1 MEKINYKKILK
12 HLLKEK
18 KHDIDKIENLVETSK
33 RNGES
38 ITISIREIITDNEWS
53 IEEKVRLLK
62 LFNLDID
69 IVAFK
74 DDWIKNKGYCYYACY
89 ALSIIY
95 SYYLTAI
102 ENRSLSGVIALT
114 QASKDLWPYLI
125 DYADQSYSSES
136 IFKIIFCKLKNDQDA
151 LTEYTNAILNNL
163 DIEERKSCFK
173 TRHYGFYLDGEFE
186 ENLLAAIIKFNNLKL
201 VEDCIDY
208 IDDINHYLPEAV
220 ATGNVEMV
228 KFFLDKGADINYVEN
243 SKIVGK
249 VTPLKMAIA
258 KNDYEMVKFLV
269 ENGANASKHFSNLA
283 FSRRIKNYKKPH
295 NYFSEYEIN
304 EAKHIETSTALEY
317 ASKAEKSSY
326 INGENLR
333 FLGSGRSFKNCC
345 NYSDDSKELENR
357 KKIIYYLESEA
368 KSHFRTKINY
378 EDLLYFATVIKDG
391 EAFKRYAKIIIEKK
405 IEVDT
410 EFLMRLFFASKV
422 GMSKNL
428 LNSFVEFIHLY
439 ENDFNLSMRLFEI
452 FEDSFYNSGFK
463 KENIDIFDSIIEKV
477 PVDKRKD
484 LDLILYC
491 KDVESVKHLVN
502 CGFDL
507 NHRDKDKNKGILDYY
522 MENGWNISNDDEML
536 NYLMKNLKM
545 PKKEKSLLCNA
556 LFYTKTKDEEYFS
569 VINGNC
575 GDLPISEQENN
586 LITLVKNTSREEVQD
601 PTVSE
606 IFDSRLNRYDGSFYP
621 ELIYQVHKELMTSL
635 VNKGFILSR
644 RAFERIFSRL
654 YRMKKGKYQE
664 QIDFDESFA
673 FLFEVCDSNTEI
685 QKVDLEEKFNKIHQA
700 IAERNFER
708 FIESLKEYNEQ
719 INNVIDFKE
728 NVIPKKVCP
737 DLYMDYAKEKYNID
751 YLAINKNSIIPIVIS
766 AIAAFGDDKLDIVL
780 EAIPDF
786 NVNEVVENADIGLNI
801 NTDVT
806 EIKQFDE
813 KSKLTEDG
821 NLKFTGGLLQ
831 YAVLVDNIDMVKL
844 LHERGANLSC
854 FINNK
859 EVTSSYVN
867 SEDMKNYL
875 EMLIGK
881 DYNDFDL
888 NVAEYEY
895 YMRLIGKTSQNDSE
909 IPEDSTEKEHK
920 KILETEEISKN

>member
-1 MEKINYKKILK
+1 MEEINYKKILK

-18 KHDIDKIENLVETSK
+18 KHDIDKIENLVENSK

-53 IEEKVRLLK
+53 TEEKVRLLK

-69 IVAFK
+69 TVAFK
-74 DDWIKNKGYCYYACY
+74 DDWIKNKGYCYYA
-89 ALSIIY
+89 
-95 SYYLTAI
+95 YYLTAI

-125 DYADQSYSSES
+125 DYSDQSYSSES
-136 IFKIIFCKLKNDQDA
+136 IFKIIFCKFKNDQDA

-173 TRHYGFYLDGEFE
+173 TRHYGFYLDGESE

-208 IDDINHYLPEAV
+208 VDDINHYLPEAV

-295 NYFSEYEIN
+295 NYLSEYEIN

-345 NYSDDSKELENR
+345 NYGDDSKELENR

-368 KSHFRTKINY
+368 KSHFRAKINY
-378 EDLLYFATVIKDG
+378 EDLLYFATVVKDG

-507 NHRDKDKNKGILDYY
+507 NYRDKDKNKGILDYY
-522 MENGWNISNDDEML
+522 MENGWNISKDDEML
-536 NYLMKNLKM
+536 NYLTKNLKM
-545 PKKEKSLLCNA
+545 PKEEEKSLLSNA
-556 LFYTKTKDEEYFS
+556 LFYTKTKDKEYFS
-569 VINGNC
+569 VIKGNC
-575 GDLPISEQENN
+575 GDLPVSEQENN
-586 LITLVKNTSREEVQD
+586 LNTLVKNTSREEVQD

-635 VNKGFILSR
+635 VDKGFILSC

-654 YRMKKGKYQE
+654 CRMKKGKYQE

-766 AIAAFGDDKLDIVL
+766 AITAFGYDKLGIIL

-813 KSKLTEDG
+813 KSKLTEDE

-920 KILETEEISKN
+920 KILETEETSKN